1 MLFEQYSIRIII
13 PHHCLRKTILN
24 TLPNALWM
32 WGLQFG
38 WWEQELFFTLCEL
51 WALFPLILLDGFYTQ
66 LLFPHSLV
74 LISILPE
81 YLMGIFIA
89 ALSSQVLRPMNS
101 SHLGFAGLSAP
112 FLKSGNPL
120 SFAWILL
127 PLPFWKLKRWQTAA
141 FIGITL
147 SGFHLSEIMVFH
159 CLIPGI

>member
-1 MLFEQYSIRIII
+1 MPY
-13 PHHCLRKTILN
+13 
-24 TLPNALWM
+24 
-32 WGLQFG
+32 G
-38 WWEQELFFTLCEL
+38 CEVFSL
-51 WALFPLILLDGFYTQ
+51 AVVIGTVLHPVWALGIVPSNPVGWFLYTQ
-66 LLFPHSLV
+66 LLFPHTLV

-112 FLKSGNPL
+112 ILKSGNPL

-127 PLPFWKLKRWQTAA
+127 PMPFWKYKRWQTAA
-141 FIGITL
+141 FIGLTL